1 MRRDSAAQSALLRLR
16 HLIAAEF
23 EPGDRLP
30 PEKDLAEALDV
41 SRTTVREALVVLA
54 AEDIVTRQWGSG
66 TFVNAPPKVASLNM
80 STIESYRDRVATGGR
95 AVTLLE
101 ASCDLVAPPAGAAL
115 ALQLE
120 GGAKAWHIRRLF
132 AVDGSPS
139 ALMSEVVPAQLF
151 GRPIDP
157 SPMLRIETSLYDL
170 LNQHAPGSAVHAS
183 TELEA
188 VCVHG
193 PDARALDLTDG
204 APVLQATQTTFER
217 RGQPVAHGVSLQ
229 RTDLVRMRITR

>member
-16 HLIAAEF
+16 HLIAAQF
-23 EPGDRLP
+23 APGDRLP
-30 PEKDLAEALDV
+30 PEKELAEALDV

-66 TFVNAPPKVASLNM
+66 TFVNEPPKVASLNM
-80 STIESYRDRVATGGR
+80 SSIESYRDRVATGGR
-95 AVTLLE
+95 VVTLFD
-101 ASCDLVAPPAGAAL
+101 ASCELVAPPAGSAA

-120 GGAKAWHIRRLF
+120 AGAKAWLIRRLF

-139 ALMSEVVPAQLF
+139 ALMREVLPAQLF

-157 SPMLRIETSLYDL
+157 SPMLSIETSLYDL
-170 LNQHAPGSAVHAS
+170 LNRHTPGAAVHAS

-193 PDARALDLTDG
+193 DDARALDLPDG
-204 APVLQATQTTFER
+204 APALQASQTTFAR
-217 RGQPVAHGVSLQ
+217 RGEPVAHGVSLQ